1 MKAMQVLRNVFR
13 ISILCL
19 VVFSICISYYVYIIK
34 KDYLIVT
41 LPDGPDTSDYFSEE

>member
-1 MKAMQVLRNVFR
+1 MPVLRNIFR

-19 VVFSICISYYVYIIK
+19 VVFSFVVSYYVYIVK

-41 LPDGPDTSDYFSEE
+41 LPDGPDTSDYFIEE